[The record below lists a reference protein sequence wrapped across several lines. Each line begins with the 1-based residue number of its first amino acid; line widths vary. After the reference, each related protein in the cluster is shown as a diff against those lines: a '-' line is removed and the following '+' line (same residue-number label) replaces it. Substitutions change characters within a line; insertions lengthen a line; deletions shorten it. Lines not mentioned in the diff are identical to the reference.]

1 MNISLWL
8 QQSHNSGWFTGVLNV
23 ALPVLFGAD
32 YMQSTVP
39 LVDVLMLTIGICV
52 LMFIAL
58 LLFVMSFTA
67 YVVLK

>member
-1 MNISLWL
+1 M
-8 QQSHNSGWFTGVLNV
+8 LNV